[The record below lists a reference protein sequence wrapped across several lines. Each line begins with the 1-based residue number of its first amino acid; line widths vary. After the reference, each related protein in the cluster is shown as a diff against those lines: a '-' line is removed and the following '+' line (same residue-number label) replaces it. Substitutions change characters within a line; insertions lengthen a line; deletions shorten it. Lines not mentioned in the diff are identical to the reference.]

1 MKEKKKPAN
10 EKYPQKTKKR
20 NEMKWKEKKK
30 EKNPFLSVLEI
41 EHLQFSPKRPI
52 ARFLL
57 GDKKQTSVLKIY
69 RLRNIFNNNKKQM
82 ITASIFE
89 NWRSHGLPK
98 FTIDA
103 AQSLSAVPHAQMCM
117 LIQEQYF

>member
-69 RLRNIFNNNKKQM
+69 RLRNIFNNNKKQ
-82 ITASIFE
+82 TQGGG
-89 NWRSHGLPK
+89 NTHL
-98 FTIDA
+98 
-103 AQSLSAVPHAQMCM
+103 
-117 LIQEQYF
+117 